1 MWLDLGNQAIETFF
15 FKGFP
20 GLQSF
25 NLLQAH
31 CYSKRRSK
39 KMQAYVQKI
48 LKDVV
53 NEPSA
58 KPLVV
63 RDMPRIKLTLL
74 QSGSAALLPKESV
87 CCNLATD

>member
-1 MWLDLGNQAIETFF
+1 
-15 FKGFP
+15 
-20 GLQSF
+20 
-25 NLLQAH
+25 
-31 CYSKRRSK
+31 
-39 KMQAYVQKI
+39 MQAYVQKI
-48 LKDVV
+48 LKDAV

-58 KPLVV
+58 KPQVV